1 VNAGRRC
8 SRSWPGPGCGQ
19 VRLLEEAFVGQFTE
33 HHAFLLRTMAAR
45 IDEAGAYIAAVEARI
60 EQVIAPFATVLDRLD
75 EITGLGADGAATV
88 FAETGWTCPGSPP
101 QRICVPGPGCTARWL
116 STCRCDAAVLL
127 EVESVSGAGQSAG
140 SCQRWP

>member
-45 IDEAGAYIAAVEARI
+45 IDEAGADIAAVEARI

-116 STCRCDAAVLL
+116 STRRCDAAVLL
-127 EVESVSGAGQSAG
+127 EVESVSGAG
-140 SCQRWP
+140 

>member
-1 VNAGRRC
+1 
-8 SRSWPGPGCGQ
+8 
-19 VRLLEEAFVGQFTE
+19 
-33 HHAFLLRTMAAR
+33 MAAR
-45 IDEAGAYIAAVEARI
+45 IDAAGADIAAVEARI

-116 STCRCDAAVLL
+116 STRRCDAAVLL
-127 EVESVSGAGQSAG
+127 EVERSVAPAKAQVAANAGHDGPASLVTISIPTSDIRTTTSCPGPCRASGASP
-140 SCQRWP
+140 RR